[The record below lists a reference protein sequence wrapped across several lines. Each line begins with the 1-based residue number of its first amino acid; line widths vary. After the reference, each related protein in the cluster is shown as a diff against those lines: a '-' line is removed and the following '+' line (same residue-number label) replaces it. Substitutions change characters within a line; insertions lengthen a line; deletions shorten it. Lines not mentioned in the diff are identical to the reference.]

1 MMPRG
6 QRYITWHKCYFYL
19 HVCYLTGYLG
29 MCHSGA
35 TALVYTMIYKK
46 IKHSLLQWQLDK
58 PISRSSIGYF
68 NNMSTA

>member
-46 IKHSLLQWQLDK
+46 NKTQLVTVATRQTHF
-58 PISRSSIGYF
+58 PFVNRLF
-68 NNMSTA
+68 